1 MKKLGK
7 YGKKVSCVVI
17 GMLCAAA
24 IGACG
29 STQSGSQDEK
39 DVRNDISVYEEGADL
54 EGTLTYGTLFIEPQT
69 QHMIDLFMKE
79 HPGVKIETKV
89 VFDNDVTD
97 EQYNEGLNTL
107 LTELAS
113 DQRADIYDATYLPSE
128 IKTKGSGYFEDLNQ
142 YIDADPNF
150 NRDDYYDNIL
160 RAAEV
165 DGKLYQIPEG
175 FYYVM
180 LRLNR
185 NITDELNY
193 EVPDEMD
200 INDLYELYQQAKP
213 IADDDFTID
222 VQNNIYVFLPM
233 TEDRAYLK
241 KEEVNF
247 DSENYVDFLR
257 KMQELYQYQPSYATH
272 AFTDIKSFSGKS
284 VLLNTFTNLLEGSP
298 SGMFEETDTATKPI
312 LLKSTDGKIPFC
324 RIGEDFSMSSGC
336 KDKALAWEFI
346 KFCIGQKQF
355 EFEDANSDSYYRN
368 FFTYGSMLNKE
379 NTRQLVAYQLEND
392 DDTAEKWEAYNEKMC
407 FILPS
412 FIGIMA
418 FYIVPFLLSL
428 YFAVIDNMMN
438 KEWVGLKNFKLL
450 FENELFLSALRNT
463 GIFCGIAIPLGMAIA
478 LLLVLVLKKQRR
490 GRILLILLL
499 IPLIVPSGT
508 VIAFWK
514 YLFERNGFLDGF
526 LQLFGKNMF
535 DIENSRWAILIII
548 LMYLW
553 KNISFS
559 IVLFWS
565 GINWIPQIYH
575 EQCQLDGATGRQE
588 FQYITWILLKPTT
601 LVVLLMSIVNSFKV
615 FKEIYMLY
623 GAYPSP
629 YVYMLQHYMNNQFLS
644 LNMQKLSAAAW
655 CMFLILG
662 IFLGIIYRVQRKNL
676 DYL

>member
-1 MKKLGK
+1 M
-7 YGKKVSCVVI
+7 CI
-17 GMLCAAA
+17 RDRLCAAA

-392 DDTAEKWEAYNEKMC
+392 DDTAEKWEAYNEKV
-407 FILPS
+407 S
-412 FIGIMA
+412 AKA
-418 FYIVPFLLSL
+418 FR
-428 YFAVIDNMMN
+428 D
-438 KEWVGLKNFKLL
+438 
-450 FENELFLSALRNT
+450 
-463 GIFCGIAIPLGMAIA
+463 
-478 LLLVLVLKKQRR
+478 
-490 GRILLILLL
+490 
-499 IPLIVPSGT
+499 
-508 VIAFWK
+508 
-514 YLFERNGFLDGF
+514 
-526 LQLFGKNMF
+526 LQL
-535 DIENSRWAILIII
+535 DSILTEIRNECMEQKITPEECA
-548 LMYLW
+548 
-553 KNISFS
+553 K
-559 IVLFWS
+559 LF
-565 GINWIPQIYH
+565 QQRAELY
-575 EQCQLDGATGRQE
+575 
-588 FQYITWILLKPTT
+588 
-601 LVVLLMSIVNSFKV
+601 VN
-615 FKEIYMLY
+615 E
-623 GAYPSP
+623 
-629 YVYMLQHYMNNQFLS
+629 
-644 LNMQKLSAAAW
+644 
-655 CMFLILG
+655 
-662 IFLGIIYRVQRKNL
+662 
-676 DYL
+676 

>member
-200 INDLYELYQQAKP
+200 INDLHDCHAYAAAADFSAK
-213 IADDDFTID
+213 
-222 VQNNIYVFLPM
+222 L
-233 TEDRAYLK
+233 
-241 KEEVNF
+241 
-247 DSENYVDFLR
+247 
-257 KMQELYQYQPSYATH
+257 
-272 AFTDIKSFSGKS
+272 FSGELAGHSKF
-284 VLLNTFTNLLEGSP
+284 VLGNY
-298 SGMFEETDTATKPI
+298 
-312 LLKSTDGKIPFC
+312 
-324 RIGEDFSMSSGC
+324 SSGNVS
-336 KDKALAWEFI
+336 A
-346 KFCIGQKQF
+346 IGGI
-355 EFEDANSDSYYRN
+355 SDS
-368 FFTYGSMLNKE
+368 S
-379 NTRQLVAYQLEND
+379 A
-392 DDTAEKWEAYNEKMC
+392 DTG
-407 FILPS
+407 F
-412 FIGIMA
+412 
-418 FYIVPFLLSL
+418 
-428 YFAVIDNMMN
+428 
-438 KEWVGLKNFKLL
+438 
-450 FENELFLSALRNT
+450 SAGNVRSS
-463 GIFCGIAIPLGMAIA
+463 
-478 LLLVLVLKKQRR
+478 Q
-490 GRILLILLL
+490 
-499 IPLIVPSGT
+499 
-508 VIAFWK
+508 
-514 YLFERNGFLDGF
+514 
-526 LQLFGKNMF
+526 
-535 DIENSRWAILIII
+535 
-548 LMYLW
+548 
-553 KNISFS
+553 
-559 IVLFWS
+559 
-565 GINWIPQIYH
+565 
-575 EQCQLDGATGRQE
+575 TGRSQRI
-588 FQYITWILLKPTT
+588 QNL
-601 LVVLLMSIVNSFKV
+601 SFHCK
-615 FKEIYMLY
+615 
-623 GAYPSP
+623 A
-629 YVYMLQHYMNNQFLS
+629 
-644 LNMQKLSAAAW
+644 
-655 CMFLILG
+655 
-662 IFLGIIYRVQRKNL
+662 
-676 DYL
+676 

>member
-180 LRLNR
+180 LRSNR

-312 LLKSTDGKIPFC
+312 LLKSTDGKIPFL

-392 DDTAEKWEAYNEKMC
+392 DDTAEKWEAYNEKV
-407 FILPS
+407 S
-412 FIGIMA
+412 AKA
-418 FYIVPFLLSL
+418 FR
-428 YFAVIDNMMN
+428 D
-438 KEWVGLKNFKLL
+438 
-450 FENELFLSALRNT
+450 
-463 GIFCGIAIPLGMAIA
+463 
-478 LLLVLVLKKQRR
+478 
-490 GRILLILLL
+490 
-499 IPLIVPSGT
+499 
-508 VIAFWK
+508 
-514 YLFERNGFLDGF
+514 
-526 LQLFGKNMF
+526 LQL
-535 DIENSRWAILIII
+535 DSILTEIRNECMEQKITPEECA
-548 LMYLW
+548 
-553 KNISFS
+553 K
-559 IVLFWS
+559 LF
-565 GINWIPQIYH
+565 QQRAELY
-575 EQCQLDGATGRQE
+575 
-588 FQYITWILLKPTT
+588 
-601 LVVLLMSIVNSFKV
+601 VN
-615 FKEIYMLY
+615 E
-623 GAYPSP
+623 
-629 YVYMLQHYMNNQFLS
+629 
-644 LNMQKLSAAAW
+644 
-655 CMFLILG
+655 
-662 IFLGIIYRVQRKNL
+662 
-676 DYL
+676 